1 MSSGGTGEPEM
12 REFSHDYP
20 SRPPLYNR
28 AMTRLSRDPR
38 SALVLVTGLAGLML
52 TACGD
57 DSAGGTAMSAT
68 TAASAGTATNTT
80 TASTGDEPTAGTA
93 SGSASA
99 TTTGPTTPTTGLT
112 TDGPTTTPQ
121 TSTTNESTTTADPDT
136 GSTAVTA
143 STEGGDTTTGELMT
157 GTVRF
162 VAFGDTGEGN
172 EAQFAIGQVMATLC
186 AEKGCDFGILLG
198 DNFYDSGVDGV
209 DDPQW
214 QEKFELPYED
224 ITFPIYPTLGN
235 HDYGGNGI
243 GVDFDT
249 QKPQYQID
257 YTQVSQIWKLPA
269 KYHSFKLEH
278 AEFWDLDTNQIMTDP
293 INGDAGPQQDWLTNG
308 LAASQATWKIA
319 FGHHPYIS
327 NGDHGN
333 AGSYE
338 NLEGIPLPFVTGKS
352 VKEFVDDAVCGK
364 VDVYICGHDH
374 NLQWLEPKCGTE
386 FIVSG
391 AGSKAE
397 DLPGANK
404 AYFGMANTEGFV
416 WIEIKDDTF
425 TGIFYDQT
433 GKELFSKTITK

>member
-1 MSSGGTGEPEM
+1 M
-12 REFSHDYP
+12 F
-20 SRPPLYNR
+20 
-28 AMTRLSRDPR
+28 A
-38 SALVLVTGLAGLML
+38 
-52 TACGD
+52 ACGD
-57 DSAGGTAMSAT
+57 DSAGGTVASAT
-68 TAASAGTATNTT
+68 TAASAGSTGSTTDINTTPATT

-99 TTTGPTTPTTGLT
+99 TT
-112 TDGPTTTPQ
+112 DGPTTTPQ
-121 TSTTNESTTTADPDT
+121 TSTTGGSTTADPDT
-136 GSTAVTA
+136 GSTAVTT
-143 STEGGDTTTGELMT
+143 SSEGGDTTTGGLMT

-162 VAFGDTGEGN
+162 VAFGDSGEGN
-172 EAQFAIGQVMATLC
+172 EAQFAVGQAMATVC

-249 QKPQYQID
+249 KKAQYQID
-257 YTQVSQIWKLPA
+257 YTQLSQIWKLPA

-278 AEFWDLDTNQIMTDP
+278 AEFWDLDTNQIMTNP
-293 INGDAGPQQDWLTNG
+293 INGALEPQQDWLTNG
-308 LAASQATWKIA
+308 LAASKATWKIA

-352 VKEFVDDAVCGK
+352 VKEFIESTVCGK

-397 DLPGANK
+397 GLPGSNK
-404 AYFGMANTEGFV
+404 AYFGMPNTEGFV
-416 WIEIKDDTF
+416 WVEIKDDTF
-425 TGIFYDQT
+425 TGIFHDQT
-433 GKELFSKTITK
+433 GNELFSKTITK

>member
-1 MSSGGTGEPEM
+1 M
-12 REFSHDYP
+12 F
-20 SRPPLYNR
+20 
-28 AMTRLSRDPR
+28 A
-38 SALVLVTGLAGLML
+38 
-52 TACGD
+52 ACGD
-57 DSAGGTAMSAT
+57 DSAGGTVASAT
-68 TAASAGTATNTT
+68 TAASAGSTGSTTDINTTPATT

-99 TTTGPTTPTTGLT
+99 TT
-112 TDGPTTTPQ
+112 DGPTTTPQ
-121 TSTTNESTTTADPDT
+121 TSTTGGSTTADPDT

-143 STEGGDTTTGELMT
+143 SSEGGDTTTGGLMT

-162 VAFGDTGEGN
+162 VAFGDSGEGN
-172 EAQFAIGQVMATLC
+172 EAQFAVGQAMATVC

-249 QKPQYQID
+249 KKAQYQID
-257 YTQVSQIWKLPA
+257 YTQLSQIWKLPA

-278 AEFWDLDTNQIMTDP
+278 AEFWDLDTNQIMTNP
-293 INGDAGPQQDWLTNG
+293 INGALEPQQDWLTNG
-308 LAASQATWKIA
+308 LAASKATWKIA

-352 VKEFVDDAVCGK
+352 VKEFIESTVCGK

-397 DLPGANK
+397 GLPGSNK
-404 AYFGMANTEGFV
+404 AYFGMPNTEGFV
-416 WIEIKDDTF
+416 WVEIKDDTF
-425 TGIFYDQT
+425 TGIFHDQT
-433 GKELFSKTITK
+433 GNELFSKTITK

>member
-1 MSSGGTGEPEM
+1 M

-20 SRPPLYNR
+20 SRPSLYNR
-28 AMTRLSRDPR
+28 AMTRLSHG
-38 SALVLVTGLAGLML
+38 SCTVLATFLML
-52 TACGD
+52 SACGD
-57 DSAGGTAMSAT
+57 DSAGATVMTT
-68 TAASAGTATNTT
+68 TAASAGTGSTTDINTTPATT
-80 TASTGDEPTAGTA
+80 TASTGDETTAGTA
-93 SGSASA
+93 SGTASA
-99 TTTGPTTPTTGLT
+99 TTGPTTSPTTGAT

-121 TSTTNESTTTADPDT
+121 TSTTDVTTTVDPDT

-143 STEGGDTTTGELMT
+143 SSESGDTTTGEMMMT

-172 EAQFAIGQVMATLC
+172 EAQYAVGQAMATLC

-198 DNFYDSGVDGV
+198 DNFYDSGVEGV

-214 QEKFELPYED
+214 QDKFELPYED
-224 ITFPIYPTLGN
+224 ITFPLYPTLGN

-249 QKPQYQID
+249 NKAQYQID
-257 YTQVSQIWKLPA
+257 YTNISQIWTLPS

-293 INGDAGPQQDWLTNG
+293 INGDATPQQNWLTSG
-308 LAASQATWKIA
+308 LASSAATWKIA

-352 VKEFVDDAVCGK
+352 VKEFVEDAICGK

-391 AGSKAE
+391 AGSKSE
-397 DLPGANK
+397 GLPGDNP
-404 AYFGMANTEGFV
+404 AYFVAPDTEGFV

-425 TGIFYDQT
+425 TGVFYDQT

>member
-1 MSSGGTGEPEM
+1 
-12 REFSHDYP
+12 
-20 SRPPLYNR
+20 
-28 AMTRLSRDPR
+28 MTRLSRG
-38 SALVLVTGLAGLML
+38 SCTALATCLIFA
-52 TACGD
+52 ACGD
-57 DSAGGTAMSAT
+57 DSAGVTGASAT
-68 TAASAGTATNTT
+68 TAASAGTGSTTDVNATPATT
-80 TASTGDEPTAGTA
+80 TASTGDEPTASTA

-99 TTTGPTTPTTGLT
+99 TTTGPTTTP
-112 TDGPTTTPQ
+112 PQ
-121 TSTTNESTTTADPDT
+121 TSTTGESTTTADPDT

-143 STEGGDTTTGELMT
+143 SSEGGDTTTGELMT

-249 QKPQYQID
+249 KKPQYQID
-257 YTQVSQIWKLPA
+257 YTQMSQIWKLPA

-293 INGDAGPQQDWLTNG
+293 INGDASPQQDWLTDG
-308 LAASQATWKIA
+308 LAASKATWKIA

-338 NLEGIPLPFVTGKS
+338 NLEGIPLPFVTGES
-352 VKEFVDDAVCGK
+352 VKEFFEAAVCGK

-391 AGSKAE
+391 AGSKSEA
-397 DLPGANK
+397 LPGANK
-404 AYFGMANTEGFV
+404 AYFGMPETEGFV

-425 TGIFYDQT
+425 TGIFYDHT
-433 GKELFSKTITK
+433 GKELFAKTITK